1 MAATSTSPVKILLDL
16 GIDLDNL
23 SSEENYLSALMEG
36 AAAIE
41 SATKGKGDGRS
52 VILREEVIRV
62 RKGRKAADP
71 NFKQRGQSFKI
82 TKKNISAQKLLTSSK
97 DAKAQTEG
105 GGDLLVIKEKVVAIE
120 ALLGEQYKLQEENAK
135 DAKQEAEKKRR
146 SLKERLLEG
155 SGKVFDGV
163 KKATNTVLKPFKSVW
178 ENIIGFIKKIILGRV
193 LMNILEW
200 TSDPKNAGKIDSIF
214 KFLGDW
220 WPALLAAYL
229 VFGNGLSKFVIG
241 LTGKLVVLGAKLVA
255 TVIPALIKAAAAMG
269 PWGVA
274 ALGVAAVGGVV
285 LGAKALDGDFSNKER
300 TDEEKEADKEKADS
314 AMDMGVLSMNKGG
327 TVPGSGNT
335 DTVPA
340 MLTPGEFVMSKGAV
354 QRYGVNALKGMNAAA
369 GGTNR
374 PTLMGGFNEG
384 GKVQTMS
391 EKLGHTRGTVT
402 DPKEKK
408 AQEDYMLEWVNKE
421 RVEFLGLPPLDKLT
435 YGQGVELTKM
445 MGAGPRT
452 KEESHTDFDFDNMIK
467 TTTKSKSVDGK
478 TVYSSGSVGLLT
490 EEDKQGYLA
499 SNPSARLAQDL
510 KDQFELDNLGASIS
524 ASARMNGGGLVQ
536 GFQGGGIVPLGSA
549 TGYGKAKGGSKKFSG
564 AQLKGLLDSQK
575 GIGATPIKKIPTIT
589 PPITKPKVTVVNQ
602 PGTEEVDASQAQLP
616 TGGNREIPS
625 FDATLIRSSHKM
637 EVLGISA

>member
-1 MAATSTSPVKILLDL
+1 MPVISPPIIKILSDLD
-16 GIDLDNL
+16 IDLMDVDNNKDYLRAVIEATNML
-23 SSEENYLSALMEG
+23 SITNASDRR
-36 AAAIE
+36 IP
-41 SATKGKGDGRS
+41 
-52 VILREEVIRV
+52 ILQKEVKRV
-62 RKGRKAADP
+62 RDVIKNVQTSSRK
-71 NFKQRGQSFKI
+71 KYKI
-82 TKKNISAQKLLTSSK
+82 TKKTIAPQKLLSPSK
-97 DAKAQTEG
+97 LAPTKGGGE

-193 LMNILEW
+193 LFKILEW
-200 TSDPKNAGKIDSIF
+200 TSDPKNAGKIESIF

-255 TVIPALIKAAAAMG
+255 KVIPALIKAAAAMG
-269 PWGVA
+269 PWGAA
-274 ALGVAAVGGVV
+274 ALGVGAVVTGAV

-314 AMDMGVLSMNKGG
+314 VMDMGTLSMNKGG
-327 TVPGSGNT
+327 PVPGTGNT

-354 QRYGVNALKGMNAAA
+354 QRYGVSALEGMNAAA

-374 PTLMGGFNEG
+374 PTLMGRYNEG

-391 EKLGHTRGTVT
+391 EKLGHTRGVVT
-402 DPKEKK
+402 DPDEKK
-408 AQEDYMLEWVNKE
+408 AQEDYMLNWVNKE
-421 RVEFLGLPPLDKLT
+421 RTEFLGLPPLDKLT
-435 YGQGVELTKM
+435 YADGVELTKE
-445 MGAGPRT
+445 MGADLHRV
-452 KEESHTDFDFDNMIK
+452 KEESHTDLDFDNMVK
-467 TTTKSKSVDGK
+467 TTTRSKTAGGK
-478 TVYSSGSVGLLT
+478 TIFEGSMGILT
-490 EEDKQGYLA
+490 EEDKQQYLA
-499 SNPSARLAQDL
+499 SNPGARMMLEFQDQMELAA
-510 KDQFELDNLGASIS
+510 LGADIS
-524 ASARMNGGGLVQ
+524 ASAKMNGGGLVQ
-536 GFQGGGIVPLGSA
+536 GFQGGGSVGRVKF
-549 TGYGKAKGGSKKFSG
+549 TGE
-564 AQLKGLLDSQK
+564 QLKKLVKNGS
-575 GIGATPIKKIPTIT
+575 TKKIPTIT
-589 PPITKPKVTVVNQ
+589 PPSTKPKVTVVNQ

-616 TGGNREIPS
+616 AGGNREIPP
-625 FDATLIRSSHKM
+625 FDATVIRSSHKM
-637 EVLGISA
+637 EVLGISI

>member
-52 VILREEVIRV
+52 SILREEVVRV
-62 RKGRKAADP
+62 RKGRKAASP
-71 NFKQRGQSFKI
+71 SKGMKFTLK
-82 TKKNISAQKLLTSSK
+82 KKNISAQKLLTSSK
-97 DAKAQTEG
+97 EAKAQTEG

-354 QRYGVNALKGMNAAA
+354 QRYGASTLAGMNAAA

-374 PTLMGGFNEG
+374 PTLMGRYNEG

-435 YGQGVELTKM
+435 YAQGVELTQM
-445 MGAGPRT
+445 MGPGPKT
-452 KEESHTDFDFDNMIK
+452 KEESHTNFDFDNMIK

-478 TVYSSGSVGLLT
+478 TVYSGGSVGLLT

-524 ASARMNGGGLVQ
+524 ASAKMNGGGLVQ
-536 GFQGGGIVPLGSA
+536 GYRGGGLIKGLGKLIKRSRDV
-549 TGYGKAKGGSKKFSG
+549 GGSVVQSALKMSG
-564 AQLKGLLDSQK
+564 VQN
-575 GIGATPIKKIPTIT
+575 IGSNVTPPTTPNGRKVTTIAIPGGPAGESTPPPDNGGKKIPAFS
-589 PPITKPKVTVVNQ
+589 
-602 PGTEEVDASQAQLP
+602 ASAKNSQ
-616 TGGNREIPS
+616 RK
-625 FDATLIRSSHKM
+625 IRT
-637 EVLGISA
+637 LGITL

>member
-52 VILREEVIRV
+52 AILREEVVRV
-62 RKGRKAADP
+62 RKGRKAASP
-71 NFKQRGQSFKI
+71 SKGMKFTLK
-82 TKKNISAQKLLTSSK
+82 KKNISAQKLLTSSK
-97 DAKAQTEG
+97 EAKAQTEG

-135 DAKQEAEKKRR
+135 DAKQEAEQKRR

-163 KKATNTVLKPFKSVW
+163 KKATNTVLKPFQSVW

-255 TVIPALIKAAAAMG
+255 KVIPALIKAAAAMG
-269 PWGVA
+269 PWGLA
-274 ALGVAAVGGVV
+274 AAGVVAVGAGAYMMSRRGKSV
-285 LGAKALDGDFSNKER
+285 LP
-300 TDEEKEADKEKADS
+300 EEGENAKEAQ
-314 AMDMGVLSMNKGG
+314 DMGVLSMNKGG
-327 TVPGSGNT
+327 PIPGTGNT

-354 QRYGVNALKGMNAAA
+354 QKYGVSALEGMNAAA

-374 PTLMGGFNEG
+374 PTIRGGYNEG
-384 GKVQTMS
+384 GFAEGMSNKEKIMQNVQTTGTFGESGWSMNVTQATPEERHAQYKEMGIPS
-391 EKLGHTRGTVT
+391 MELYDGSVVPNFGKMGKDEMLKGISMTR
-402 DPKEKK
+402 E
-408 AQEDYMLEWVNKE
+408 QLIEDGAPQDVI
-421 RVEFLGLPPLDKLT
+421 DKLNSLET
-435 YGQGVELTKM
+435 MQVNGM
-445 MGAGPRT
+445 AGP
-452 KEESHTDFDFDNMIK
+452 DFIQNSINRL
-467 TTTKSKSVDGK
+467 VP
-478 TVYSSGSVGLLT
+478 GSAEQV
-490 EEDKQGYLA
+490 
-499 SNPSARLAQDL
+499 
-510 KDQFELDNLGASIS
+510 LGDMGDSIS
-524 ASARMNGGGLVQ
+524 MSAKKSAGYRGGGLVQ
-536 GFQGGGIVPLGSA
+536 GFQGGGSVKF
-549 TGYGKAKGGSKKFSG
+549 TGE
-564 AQLKGLLDSQK
+564 QLKKLVKNGS
-575 GIGATPIKKIPTIT
+575 TKKIPEIS

-616 TGGNREIPS
+616 AGGNREIPP
-625 FDATLIRSSHKM
+625 FDATVIRSSHKM
-637 EVLGISA
+637 EVLGISI